1 MHYTLKDHQGNQTAT
16 IHGNTMERM
25 TQFWRICNPPA
36 SNISICNAR
45 HLCSN
50 KLSII
55 FAPKTN
61 MLWEDVIH
69 ISGIANPHIQDLR
82 IANPLGRGI
91 ANPLEQE
98 IIWIKKNW
106 RYNKNQ

>member
-1 MHYTLKDHQGNQTAT
+1 
-16 IHGNTMERM
+16 
-25 TQFWRICNPPA
+25 
-36 SNISICNAR
+36 
-45 HLCSN
+45 
-50 KLSII
+50 
-55 FAPKTN
+55 

-98 IIWIKKNW
+98 IIWIKK
-106 RYNKNQ
+106 

>member
-1 MHYTLKDHQGNQTAT
+1 VAALQAS
-16 IHGNTMERM
+16 IP
-25 TQFWRICNPPA
+25 QFWRICNPPA

-50 KLSII
+50 KFSII
-55 FAPKTN
+55 FAPKIS

-82 IANPLGRGI
+82 IANPLGRG
-91 ANPLEQE
+91 
-98 IIWIKKNW
+98 KKETVTMLWPSLFLKLN
-106 RYNKNQ
+106 NV